1 MNSERI
7 TNRWNSNEYNYF
19 NINRARESVM
29 NSGRDRGRS
38 RSRERVRETRN
49 IDDEILEKRRELAN
63 LQRENDYIQSVYR
76 PSYSE
81 KNINVNEL
89 LQSAVYDGAR
99 STQILPPPLPLPPQ
113 YYSDLFSREQAVEK
127 FSEPS
132 SYSPTTHQYQYYD
145 SSSKIEP
152 KSRIIIVKSENII
165 TSRRNFIEKIK
176 SLLLSSK
183 DGLVNGSNFPYK
195 TWPQKLDGSSY
206 SKLSEIA
213 KEYGINTKY
222 INTTFYF
229 SL

>member
-19 NINRARESVM
+19 NINRTRESVVS
-29 NSGRDRGRS
+29 SGRDRGRS

-89 LQSAVYDGAR
+89 LQSAVYDGAISR
-99 STQILPPPLPLPPQ
+99 QISPPPLPPQ
-113 YYSDLFSREQAVEK
+113 YYSDLFSK
-127 FSEPS
+127 PS

-152 KSRIIIVKSENII
+152 RSKIIIVKSENII

>member
-1 MNSERI
+1 M
-7 TNRWNSNEYNYF
+7 TNGWNSNEYNYF
-19 NINRARESVM
+19 NINRTRESVVS
-29 NSGRDRGRS
+29 SGRDRGRS

-89 LQSAVYDGAR
+89 LQSAIYDGAR
-99 STQILPPPLPLPPQ
+99 STQISPPPLPPPQ
-113 YYSDLFSREQAVEK
+113 YSDLFSKVRPVER
-127 FSEPS
+127 FSEPI
-132 SYSPTTHQYQYYD
+132 SYSPSTHLSQYYD

-195 TWPQKLDGSSY
+195 TWPQKLDGTSY

-213 KEYGINTKY
+213 KEYDINTKY

>member
-1 MNSERI
+1 VS
-7 TNRWNSNEYNYF
+7 
-19 NINRARESVM
+19 
-29 NSGRDRGRS
+29 SGRDRERS
-38 RSRERVRETRN
+38 RSRERVRETKN

-76 PSYSE
+76 PSYSQ

-99 STQILPPPLPLPPQ
+99 STQISPPPPPPQ
-113 YYSDLFSREQAVEK
+113 YYSDLFSREQAVER
-127 FSEPS
+127 FSEPI
-132 SYSPTTHQYQYYD
+132 SYSPSTHLSQYYD

-165 TSRRNFIEKIK
+165 TYRRNFIEKIK

-183 DGLVNGSNFPYK
+183 DGLVNGSNFPKK
-195 TWPQKLDGSSY
+195 TWPQKLDGTSY

>member
-19 NINRARESVM
+19 NINRARESVV

-49 IDDEILEKRRELAN
+49 IDDEILEKRRELAT

-89 LQSAVYDGAR
+89 LQSAVYDGAISR
-99 STQILPPPLPLPPQ
+99 QILPPPLPPQ
-113 YYSDLFSREQAVEK
+113 YYS
-127 FSEPS
+127 
-132 SYSPTTHQYQYYD
+132 PTTDLSQYYD

-195 TWPQKLDGSSY
+195 TWPKKLDGSSY

-213 KEYGINTKY
+213 KEYDINTKY